1 MSKPLRTRKKEEQL
15 EKTSPSLVRRGWS
28 VMRYLVTSEL
38 AHRFRQV
45 PPQPPPFTPNPKT
58 VSRD

>member
-1 MSKPLRTRKKEEQL
+1 MSKPLRTRKKEEHH
-15 EKTSPSLVRRGWS
+15 ENTSPSIVRRGWS

-45 PPQPPPFTPNPKT
+45 HV
-58 VSRD
+58 VSHVFRLYKATA